1 MESARVYL
9 YYLRSIKQS
18 ERGGVGDGGGE
29 EEQQQQQF
37 KQNTHYTKAS

>member
-29 EEQQQQQF
+29 EQQQQQF